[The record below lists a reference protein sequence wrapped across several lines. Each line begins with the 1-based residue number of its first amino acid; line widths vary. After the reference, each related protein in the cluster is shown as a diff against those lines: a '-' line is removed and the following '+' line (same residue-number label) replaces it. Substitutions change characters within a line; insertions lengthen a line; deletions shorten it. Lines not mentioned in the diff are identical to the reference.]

1 MTALTN
7 KIDFVAIIS
16 VENANPNG
24 DPLNGNCPREDYEG
38 YGMISDV
45 CIKRKLRNR
54 FQDMGHDIFVQMSE
68 RTTDGYKTLKE
79 RALGCPN
86 LYAETSEETEKT
98 AKSGKKGKGSKKSKQ
113 FNTNVAC
120 STWLDVRSF
129 GQVFA
134 FSEKSGSDDSSESQ
148 SGNGVSV
155 AIRGPVSIRI
165 AKSVNPIRNYDM
177 QITKSV
183 AGESDSDTMGT
194 KHFVDFAIYV
204 IKGSVNCQLAELT
217 GFSEE
222 DAQTLHEAL
231 KTLFENDASSA
242 RPEGSMEVCRLYWW
256 KHDSQYPQTTS
267 AMVHRSVEISLKDD
281 SDNPRSLKDFQIRFV
296 NPENCVQPE
305 IYAPVEIES
314 KIN

>member
-1 MTALTN
+1 MTTLAN

-54 FQDMGHDIFVQMSE
+54 FQDMGKQIFVQMSE
-68 RTTDGYKTLKE
+68 RTKDGYKTLKE
-79 RALGCPN
+79 RALGCPE
-86 LYAETSEETEKT
+86 LYAETSEETENAT
-98 AKSGKKGKGSKKSKQ
+98 KSGKKSKSKKSKQ
-113 FNTNVAC
+113 FNTKVAC
-120 STWLDVRSF
+120 AKWLDVRSF

-183 AGESDSDTMGT
+183 AGESESDTMGT

-204 IKGSVNCQLAELT
+204 IKGSVNCQLAQLT
-217 GFSEE
+217 EFSEE

-267 AMVHRSVEISLKDD
+267 AMVHRSVEIGLKDD
-281 SDNPRSLKDFQIRFV
+281 SVIPRSLTDYRIRFV
-296 NPENCVQPE
+296 NPENCVQPD
-305 IYAPVEIES
+305 IYAPVEIEEVE
-314 KIN
+314 